1 MRIGTGLGVLW
12 DVMGTR
18 LWVKTMYGDDWWTQ
32 VMDKVQMSH
41 TVLKGM
47 KINIRML
54 GIARWGRSPPG

>member
-12 DVMGTR
+12 GVMGTR
-18 LWVKTMYGDDWWTQ
+18 LWVKTVYGDDWWTR

-47 KINIRML
+47 KINIRVL
-54 GIARWGRSPPG
+54 GIARWGRSPPR